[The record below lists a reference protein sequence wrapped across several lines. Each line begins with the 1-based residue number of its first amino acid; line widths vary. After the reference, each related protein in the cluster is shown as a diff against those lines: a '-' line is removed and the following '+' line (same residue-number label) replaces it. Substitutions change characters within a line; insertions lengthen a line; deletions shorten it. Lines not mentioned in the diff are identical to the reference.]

1 MFQLSECA
9 RRCSP
14 ELLNEYLKN
23 KRLALLPKGLKEKE
37 KIGQAFI
44 EIVNAVSLD
53 KQAEI
58 EVDFQI
64 VQEMTGGAEIRLLS
78 ERARQ
83 ESVNAPPDFENFT
96 NYDTALWLYMNA
108 EQLFMTAVTD
118 CEIEDTKSWIT
129 YRVPLLEKAAVLKKP
144 DVISE
149 VVKSHYGRSGRAR
162 FCKTVK
168 IEKNNFVG
176 FAAYP
181 LNYARSEE
189 GYNDTGD
196 LILKKNSAVF
206 EVYFLYIPIE
216 KENLGY
222 LSVKVK
228 DGGAKQVDAEI
239 LAQNF
244 AKKVFDKDLTEN
256 DRVKYKLEKLE
267 NVDVTFNDFDD
278 IDMIENVKVVSIV
291 LCNPAF
297 PANITLR
304 ASAKQGNFNMSDI
317 AECLRRLNINSL
329 RGFRIVNAQLRFQF
343 KKERRDWKS
352 KGVVSAKINANRNS
366 SCNLGINDQHMTV
379 RKYLRKWGIEGK

>member
-1 MFQLSECA
+1 MFELSECA

-14 ELLNEYLKN
+14 ELLNDYLKS
-23 KRLALLPKGLKEKE
+23 KQLAELPKGVKDKA
-37 KIGQAFI
+37 KIGQGFI
-44 EIVNAVSLD
+44 TIVNAIPLD

-64 VQEMTGGAEIRLLS
+64 VQEMTGGAEVRLLC

-83 ESVNAPPDFENFT
+83 EGVKLPSDFDGFT
-96 NYDTALWLYMNA
+96 NYDTALWLYMSA
-108 EQLFMTAVTD
+108 EQLFMAAVTD
-118 CEIEDTKSWIT
+118 CEIEDAKSWIT
-129 YRVPLLEKAAVLKKP
+129 YRVPLADKATILKNSGF
-144 DVISE
+144 VSE
-149 VVKSHYGRSGRAR
+149 VVKNHYVRSGRAR
-162 FCKTVK
+162 FCKTVP
-168 IEKNNFVG
+168 IEKDSFAG

-189 GYNDTGD
+189 GYNDTGE
-196 LILKKNSAVF
+196 LVLKKNSAVF
-206 EVYFLYIPIE
+206 EVYFLYIPLQ

-228 DGGAKQVDAEI
+228 DGGAKQVDAEM
-239 LAQNF
+239 LAQSF
-244 AKKVFDKDLTEN
+244 AKKIFDKELTGE
-256 DRVKYKLEKLE
+256 DRVKYRLDKLE
-267 NVDVTFNDFDD
+267 DVTVTFDDFDD
-278 IDMIENVKVVSIV
+278 ADMIENVKVISVV

-317 AECLRRLNINSL
+317 AECLKKLGITSL

-352 KGVVSAKINANRNS
+352 KGVVSANINANRNS